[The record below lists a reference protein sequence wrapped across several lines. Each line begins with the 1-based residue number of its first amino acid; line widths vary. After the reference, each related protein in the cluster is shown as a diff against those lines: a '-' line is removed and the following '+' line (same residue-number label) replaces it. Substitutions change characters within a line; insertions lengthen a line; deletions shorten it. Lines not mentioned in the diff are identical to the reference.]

1 MKRLFISLAGFTV
14 FLLFFVSCYY
24 DNEEALYPTLTNTCD
39 TTNVTYSGIIAPILS
54 NNCTVCHSGSAASG
68 GISLTSY
75 SSVQTVASSGLLI
88 NALTGSG
95 VPIMPVSGALS
106 ACKVTQ
112 VRIWIKAGML
122 NN

>member
-1 MKRLFISLAGFTV
+1 
-14 FLLFFVSCYY
+14 
-24 DNEEALYPTLTNTCD
+24 
-39 TTNVTYSGIIAPILS
+39 
-54 NNCTVCHSGSAASG
+54 
-68 GISLTSY
+68 
-75 SSVQTVASSGLLI
+75 VASSGLLI